1 MAPYTG
7 SKLLANDLDSSLANL
22 VGSESLFLTAL
33 LVCLCGFLYLL
44 GHRSLTFKLHL
55 CYSTEQS
62 QQPYGAICR
71 AVTSG
76 VKCGDDY
83 RGPRLRG
90 GVHWLSQPTG
100 WGQPKKTLRT
110 VDGPLLCIVTK
121 ACHLHVFLSLGNLNI
136 QKSLKHSNKR
146 CEKFKWVLAS
156 RVLCTRRGPHLT
168 DSKTEPSSPSLP
180 PAPEQKQIAV

>member
-55 CYSTEQS
+55 CYSTEQRVS
-62 QQPYGAICR
+62 SHMVLYAGPSLGWNVVTIIGAH
-71 AVTSG
+71 G
-76 VKCGDDY
+76 W
-83 RGPRLRG
+83 G

-121 ACHLHVFLSLGNLNI
+121 AYHLHVFLSLGNLNI